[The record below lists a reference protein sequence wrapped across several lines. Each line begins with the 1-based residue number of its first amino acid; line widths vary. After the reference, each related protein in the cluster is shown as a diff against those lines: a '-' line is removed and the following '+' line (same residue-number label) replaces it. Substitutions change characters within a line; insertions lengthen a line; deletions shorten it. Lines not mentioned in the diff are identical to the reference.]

1 MKKTT
6 RRDFLKLAGAVSL
19 TFPRLGKTAPDGFQP
34 LEKSGGAERPN
45 IIFAFSDEHRWQSM
59 SFTELPEL
67 KTPMMARLAQEGAS
81 FVNCISNN
89 PICVPARTMIMT
101 GKWPYATR
109 ALENNGAVLDAANQ
123 PRLGKVFS
131 AAGYKTFYVGKW
143 HIGMRPEIAGFS
155 QTQVWENTDHHW
167 NSFYNENGKRT
178 FYKGYNA
185 TGMTEQA
192 LKFMETCAQAR
203 QPFFVM
209 VGWNPPHAVFTDPP
223 DDMKALYPLGSL
235 PHRPNFS
242 VKDKH
247 KEDEAAAYQGYH
259 AHISAIDRELGRLLQ
274 RLDALKLAQNTIVIY
289 TSDHGS
295 MFGSQ
300 GKGSKRHPEE
310 ESIRIPFLARWPG
323 KIPAGTRPQQLLGH
337 IDFFPTLCG
346 LAGLPVPA
354 SCHGANLAP
363 AVCGEPVP
371 GPDSQF
377 IMHISNKKDA
387 DKVADDSKALVFRP
401 YFRGVRTKQYTYAIG
416 VHGPWLLYDNQ
427 KDPYQQKNLIGTP
440 AAAQAQADCQKL
452 LDEWLAKAEYAHM
465 PPDLKTKLLAMN
477 LPDRIAWQNLE
488 AIKFAQKQL
497 DSGAPV
503 ENE

>member
-1 MKKTT
+1 MKKTS
-6 RRDFLKLAGAVSL
+6 RRDFLKLAGAGIAAVAVPVCRAA
-19 TFPRLGKTAPDGFQP
+19 TDA
-34 LEKSGGAERPN
+34 AVVRPN
-45 IIFAFSDEHRWQSM
+45 IIFAFSDEHRWQSL
-59 SFTELPEL
+59 SFTEMPEL
-67 KTPMMARLAQEGAS
+67 KTPMMARLAQEGVS
-81 FVNCISNN
+81 FVTCISNN
-89 PICVPARTMIMT
+89 PICMPARTMIMT

-109 ALENNGAVLDAANQ
+109 GLENNGAVLDAANQ
-123 PRLGKVFS
+123 PTLGKVFG
-131 AAGYKTFYVGKW
+131 AAGYKTCYIGKW
-143 HIGMRPEIAGFS
+143 HIGMRPETAGFA
-155 QTQVWENTDHHW
+155 QAHVWANTDHHW
-167 NSFYNENGKRT
+167 KSSYQENGKRT

-185 TGMTEQA
+185 TGMTDQA
-192 LKFMETCAQAR
+192 LKFVETCAQAQ

-274 RLDALKLAQNTIVIY
+274 RLDELKLAQNTLVIY

-323 KIPAGTRPQQLLGH
+323 KIPAGARPQQLLGQ

-354 SCHGANLAP
+354 SCHGTNLAP
-363 AVCGEPVP
+363 AVRGEPVSGP
-371 GPDSQF
+371 GSQF
-377 IMHISNKKDA
+377 IMHISNNKDA
-387 DKVADDSKALVFRP
+387 DKVKDDPKAPVFRP
-401 YFRGVRTKQYTYAIG
+401 YFRGVRTKQYTYTVG

-427 KDPYQQKNLIGTP
+427 KDPYQRKNLLGTP
-440 AAAQAQADCQKL
+440 AAEQAQADCQKL
-452 LDEWLAKAEYAHM
+452 LEEWLAKAEYAHM
-465 PPDLKTKLLAMN
+465 PSDLKSKVLAMN
-477 LPDRIAWQNLE
+477 LPDRIAYQNLE
-488 AIKFAQKQL
+488 AMTFAAKQK